1 MPSGANS
8 SLVTGDSMFSADL
21 LATQVPT
28 PGSSIRDD
36 VPELTLTMAPAR
48 QARQHVNEGDL
59 VLLPNHSLTESATS
73 HLLTHS
79 SAYYRAFWEVYFPRS
94 VGKGLGRHLTGSSVG
109 PSAGPPGRLCHLA
122 TGLPR
127 T

>member
-48 QARQHVNEGDL
+48 RARQHVNEGDL
-59 VLLPNHSLTESATS
+59 VLLPNHSLPESATS
-73 HLLTHS
+73 HPLIHPS
-79 SAYYRAFWEVYFPRS
+79 PYYRAFWEVPFPRS